1 MYRKTQTIKKC
12 FSFNLIFHKGIRVS
26 LFDSITIK
34 IKSINDFYG
43 YAIKKA
49 HSTPFVKNELAFG
62 QMTLNIEEDIHH
74 LIFEYLKLPANS
86 SKDEILELYNKE
98 LSKREL
104 IELNYLV
111 HRRIVDKIPVAYLTS
126 KAYYQ
131 GESLY
136 VNKDTLIPRSYI
148 GEILSYVHK
157 NEKTSSSSGDGGATK
172 EDPALFHTPSIK
184 SVLDLCC
191 GSGCLAILASRI
203 FSNAKEIHASDISPV
218 ALNVA
223 LKNVKSKSLSQ
234 SIQLFEGDLFNALPS
249 GSRYDMILCNPPYVN
264 TSALK
269 TLPGEYKVEP
279 KLALFAENRGLGII
293 LRILKE
299 ASNYLTLPSKEE
311 VVNHK
316 LYMENVNQN
325 GGILILEIG
334 SNKND
339 LLHLIPSLKKYA
351 IWLETSQS
359 IDEVFLLSHK
369 NLVKLGYS
377 LNKIENKL

>member
-1 MYRKTQTIKKC
+1 MYRKTQTLKKC
-12 FSFNLIFHKGIRVS
+12 FLFNQNVHKGIRVS
-26 LFDSITIK
+26 FFNSVTVE

-43 YAIKKA
+43 YAIKKV
-49 HSTPFVKNELAFG
+49 HSNPFMKNELAFG

-74 LIFEYLKLPANS
+74 LIFEYLKLPVNS
-86 SKDEILELYNKE
+86 SKDELSELYKKE

-126 KAYYQ
+126 KALYQ

-148 GEILSYVHK
+148 GEILSYIHK
-157 NEKTSSSSGDGGATK
+157 HENTSSSGGATK
-172 EDPALFHTPSIK
+172 EYPALFHTPSIK

-203 FSNAKEIHASDISPV
+203 FPNAKKIHASDISPA

-223 LKNVKSKSLSQ
+223 LKNLNSKSLSQ
-234 SIQLFEGDLFNALPS
+234 SIRVFEGDLFKALPS

-279 KLALFAENRGLGII
+279 KLALFAENRGLEII

-311 VVNHK
+311 VVNDK

-339 LLHLIPSLKKYA
+339 LIHLIPSLKKYA
-351 IWLETSQS
+351 IWLETSRS

-369 NLVKLGYS
+369 NLVKLGHS
-377 LNKIENKL
+377 LNKMENKL

>member
-1 MYRKTQTIKKC
+1 MYRRTQTIKKC
-12 FSFNLIFHKGIRVS
+12 FLFNQIFHKGTRVS
-26 LFDSITIK
+26 TVK

-49 HSTPFVKNELAFG
+49 SSNPFMKNELAFG
-62 QMTLNIEEDIHH
+62 QMTLNIEEDIHY
-74 LIFEYLKLPANS
+74 LIFEYLKLPVNS
-86 SKDEILELYNKE
+86 SKDELSELYNKE

-111 HRRIVDKIPVAYLTS
+111 HRRIVDKIPVAYLTN
-126 KAYYQ
+126 KAHYQ

-148 GEILSYVHK
+148 GEILSYIHK
-157 NEKTSSSSGDGGATK
+157 NENASSSGGATK

-203 FSNAKEIHASDISPV
+203 FPNAKKIHASDVSPA

-223 LKNVKSKSLSQ
+223 LKNLNSKSLSQ
-234 SIQLFEGDLFNALPS
+234 SIQLFEGDLFKALPS

-279 KLALFAENRGLGII
+279 KLALFAENRGLEII

-311 VVNHK
+311 VDNDK

-339 LLHLIPSLKKYA
+339 LIHLIPSLKKYA
-351 IWLETSQS
+351 IWLETSRS

-377 LNKIENKL
+377 LNKMKNNL